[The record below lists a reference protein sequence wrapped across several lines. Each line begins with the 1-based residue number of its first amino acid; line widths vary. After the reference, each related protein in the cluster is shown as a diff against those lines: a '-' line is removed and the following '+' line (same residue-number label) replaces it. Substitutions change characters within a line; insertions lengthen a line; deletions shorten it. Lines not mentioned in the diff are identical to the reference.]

1 MSRIIVKGLPKYLTE
16 DKLKAHF
23 AQKGEITDVKLR
35 KNRQGESRRFA
46 FLGYKN
52 ATDAEDAVKY
62 FNGSFIDTAKI
73 EVDLAKSFVDPEVPK
88 SFREKRREAYQRVK
102 ERDER
107 IRMREEEERE
117 YKKQKRDGSLKSKI
131 DEEIESNT
139 KLQEFIE
146 ATKPSTQAKSWSN
159 GVVLNSGGAPSNSLL
174 DHALALKD
182 GTSVTDNK
190 FSNNIA
196 DEIFKV
202 QENESDDEYNDF
214 NGKNDEGANNDDN
227 EQMISL
233 TDLPSTTTDRDAAES
248 NNEDDDKT
256 TDAAVSDLDWL
267 KQRRIRVKESGEIL
281 PGGAKQSQASTSLEV
296 DTEPLQEEQENY
308 QVQEQEPEEPE
319 VSLEEQHI
327 SKIKE
332 TGRLFLRNISYS
344 ATEDDFRALFSKYGS
359 LEEVH
364 IAIDTRTA
372 KSKGF
377 CYIQFTNSENAVNA
391 YIELDKQIFQGR
403 LLHILPGEG
412 KKDHK
417 LDEFDLKNLPLKKQ
431 RELKKKNDASK
442 SQFSWNSLYLNTDA
456 VMENIASNLGVDKR
470 ELFDPENS
478 NSGVKQALAEAHV
491 IGDVRKFFES
501 KGIDLTKFQG
511 KERDDSVLLV
521 KNIPFDTTEAEL
533 LELFQPFGELKR
545 FLMPSSGTIAI
556 VQFRD
561 APTGRSAFTK
571 LAYRRFKKSILYL
584 EKGPKDLFTREPSN
598 DDKVDKIEVKEN
610 IKEIKDNSIN
620 VNNEDIE
627 VFEGATVSIFVKNLN
642 FTTTAQVLQSVF
654 EKLDG
659 YVAAT
664 IKTKPDPK
672 DSTKKM
678 SMGFG
683 FAEFKS
689 KDQAITAIS
698 VVDGTV
704 LEGHRLQL
712 KLSHRQN
719 VVGSDKPKDSKS
731 KASGKIIV
739 KNLPFEATRKDVFE
753 LFNSFGQLKSVRVP
767 KKFDKSARGFAFVE
781 FLLPKEAENAM
792 DQLQGV
798 HLLGRRLVMQY
809 AEQSSD
815 DVEEEI
821 EKLTRKAKKQVATRE
836 LGAIRATGKRKLDLD
851 DDEDLDHIDNV

>member
-1 MSRIIVKGLPKYLTE
+1 
-16 DKLKAHF
+16 
-23 AQKGEITDVKLR
+23 
-35 KNRQGESRRFA
+35 
-46 FLGYKN
+46 
-52 ATDAEDAVKY
+52 
-62 FNGSFIDTAKI
+62 
-73 EVDLAKSFVDPEVPK
+73 
-88 SFREKRREAYQRVK
+88 
-102 ERDER
+102 
-107 IRMREEEERE
+107 
-117 YKKQKRDGSLKSKI
+117 
-131 DEEIESNT
+131 
-139 KLQEFIE
+139 
-146 ATKPSTQAKSWSN
+146 
-159 GVVLNSGGAPSNSLL
+159 
-174 DHALALKD
+174 
-182 GTSVTDNK
+182 
-190 FSNNIA
+190 
-196 DEIFKV
+196 
-202 QENESDDEYNDF
+202 
-214 NGKNDEGANNDDN
+214 
-227 EQMISL
+227 
-233 TDLPSTTTDRDAAES
+233 
-248 NNEDDDKT
+248 
-256 TDAAVSDLDWL
+256 
-267 KQRRIRVKESGEIL
+267 
-281 PGGAKQSQASTSLEV
+281 
-296 DTEPLQEEQENY
+296 
-308 QVQEQEPEEPE
+308 
-319 VSLEEQHI
+319 
-327 SKIKE
+327 
-332 TGRLFLRNISYS
+332 
-344 ATEDDFRALFSKYGS
+344 
-359 LEEVH
+359 
-364 IAIDTRTA
+364 
-372 KSKGF
+372 
-377 CYIQFTNSENAVNA
+377 
-391 YIELDKQIFQGR
+391 
-403 LLHILPGEG
+403 
-412 KKDHK
+412 
-417 LDEFDLKNLPLKKQ
+417 
-431 RELKKKNDASK
+431 
-442 SQFSWNSLYLNTDA
+442 
-456 VMENIASNLGVDKR
+456 
-470 ELFDPENS
+470 
-478 NSGVKQALAEAHV
+478 
-491 IGDVRKFFES
+491 
-501 KGIDLTKFQG
+501 
-511 KERDDSVLLV
+511 
-521 KNIPFDTTEAEL
+521 
-533 LELFQPFGELKR
+533 
-545 FLMPSSGTIAI
+545 MPSSGTIAI